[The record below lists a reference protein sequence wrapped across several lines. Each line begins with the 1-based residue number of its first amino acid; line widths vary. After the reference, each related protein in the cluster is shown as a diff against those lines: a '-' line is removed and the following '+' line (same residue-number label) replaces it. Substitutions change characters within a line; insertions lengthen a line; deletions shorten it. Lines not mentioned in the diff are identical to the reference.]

1 MDVICKLLSLNQPK
15 PDLCWSI
22 VSTAQSC
29 MTQSIAT
36 ADDSGDYEQLWRT
49 PDIISNTLAANA
61 LDSDTAPVAN
71 DSM

>member
-1 MDVICKLLSLNQPK
+1 
-15 PDLCWSI
+15 
-22 VSTAQSC
+22 